1 MNFINKL
8 KPSSF
13 VVLFSILTLSS
24 CNNINTNATYRVD
37 FALNTPNG
45 LITTEHNAQYIKYN
59 GLVEKPVVTV
69 ISDNTDNY
77 RIEGWYTDSSYAND
91 SLWDFDIYPIKSNLT
106 LYAKWTKMYSVKFF
120 LEGNNDIPVYE
131 TLVKPNHTVNN
142 CDDKVAGYKIDGYY
156 TSSSFKDNE
165 IFDFNTPISN
175 HTSLYLKTDGLLY
188 FSASTIKRNFTPVAA
203 SISGSTV
210 GNTTL
215 INSNNEEFLQ
225 VNFGYSAKASNG
237 NSDPHLLF
245 AGGNISTLKSQVV
258 TIKMKNLGPAKQIGF
273 YFVGKDKYDNYVG
286 GEDFTATNALYYN
299 FKSNE
304 INMEES
310 DEWIDVNFNLAK
322 ETLNWTKIE
331 TLNKIRIE
339 STYASKDTKD
349 TTNVF
354 LIKEISSKNVPSYDI
369 RNPMIS
375 FYDGE
380 KLIYSTRVNKNFL
393 LANETATNM
402 CAGYKIKEFYSDI
415 NKTKIFNFNNTI
427 NDNINIY
434 IDYDDTFYFD
444 SKAIASRFD
453 TMASNDSGNKDFV
466 STKGTIKYN
475 EQYDGADVNFG
486 LSTIADP
493 YLYISECYIPL
504 NNKTQIDLT
513 MKNLG
518 NCKQIAL
525 YWAGETIQG
534 NQIADFNAGYE
545 YWSNSNLKNNMQIND
560 DYITYTFDLSSNSNW
575 TNMKAITKFRIQ
587 AAYISTSKDDLS
599 NRMLIKSISGR

>member
-1 MNFINKL
+1 MKLISKL
-8 KPSSF
+8 KHSGF
-13 VVLFSILTLSS
+13 VVFFSLLLLSS
-24 CNNINTNATYRVD
+24 CNNFDTNATYKVD
-37 FALNTPNG
+37 FALNTPTG
-45 LITTEHNAQYIKYN
+45 LVTTEHSAQYIKYN

-77 RIEGWYTDSSYAND
+77 RIEGWYTDSSYSSD
-91 SLWDFDIYPIKSNLT
+91 SLWDFDIYTVKNNFT

-120 LEGNNDIPVYE
+120 LEGNNDTPVYE
-131 TLVKPNHTVNN
+131 TLVKPNHKVNN

-156 TSSSFKDNE
+156 TSSSFKSNE
-165 IFDFNTPISN
+165 EFDFNTPINN

-188 FSASTIKRNFTPVAA
+188 FSANTLKRNFTPVAA

-215 INSNNEEFLQ
+215 VNTNNEEALQ
-225 VNFGYSAKASNG
+225 INFGYSAKASNG

-245 AGGNISTLKSQVV
+245 AGGNISILKSQVV

-273 YFVGKDKYDNYVG
+273 YFVGKDKYGNFIG
-286 GEDFTATNALYYN
+286 GEDFSATNALYYN

-304 INMEES
+304 INMKES
-310 DEWIDVNFNLAK
+310 DEWIDVEFNLAK
-322 ETLNWTKIE
+322 ETLNWTKID

-354 LIKEISSKNVPSYDI
+354 LIKEILSKNVPSYDT
-369 RNPMIS
+369 RNPMVS

-380 KLIYSTRVNKNFL
+380 QLIYSTRINKNFL
-393 LANETATNM
+393 LTKETATNM
-402 CAGYKIKEFYSDI
+402 CAGYKVKEFYSDK
-415 NKTKIFNFNNTI
+415 NKSQIYNFNSAVDSNV
-427 NDNINIY
+427 NLY

-444 SKAIASRFD
+444 GKAISSRFD
-453 TMASNDSGNKDFV
+453 MMASNDSGTKDFV
-466 STKGTIKYN
+466 PTKGTIQYN
-475 EQYDGADVNFG
+475 EQYDAADVNFG

-493 YLYISECYIPL
+493 YLYVGECYVPI
-504 NNKTQIDLT
+504 NGKTQIEVTL
-513 MKNLG
+513 KNLG

-534 NQIADFNAGYE
+534 SVIDDFTAGYE
-545 YWSNSNLKNNMQIND
+545 YWSNANLQNNMKIAD
-560 DYITYTFDLSSNSNW
+560 DYVTYTFDLASNSKW
-575 TNMKAITKFRIQ
+575 TSMKAITKFRLQ
-587 AAYISTSKDDLS
+587 AAYVSTSKDDMS
-599 NRMLIKSISGR
+599 NRMIIKSISGR

>member
-1 MNFINKL
+1 MKFINKL

-13 VVLFSILTLSS
+13 IILFSILTLSS
-24 CNNINTNATYRVD
+24 CNDVNINTTYRVD
-37 FALNTPNG
+37 FALNTPSG

-69 ISDNTDNY
+69 IGDNVDNY
-77 RIEGWYTDSSYAND
+77 RIEGWYTDSSYTND

-120 LEGNNDIPVYE
+120 LEGNDDTPVYE

-165 IFDFNTPISN
+165 IFDFNTPINN
-175 HTSLYLKTDGLLY
+175 HTSLYLKTDGLIY
-188 FSASTIKRNFTPVAA
+188 FSASTLKRNFTPVAA

-273 YFVGKDKYDNYVG
+273 YFVGKDKYNNYVG
-286 GEDFTATNALYYN
+286 GEDFTSTNALYYN

-304 INMEES
+304 INMKES
-310 DEWIDVNFNLAK
+310 DEWINVNFNLAK
-322 ETLNWTKIE
+322 ETTNWTKIE

-354 LIKEISSKNVPSYDI
+354 LIKEISSKNVPSYDV
-369 RNPMIS
+369 RNPMVS

-393 LANETATNM
+393 LTNETATNM
-402 CAGYKIKEFYSDI
+402 CAGYKVKEFYSDI
-415 NKTKIFNFNNTI
+415 TKTKIFNFNNTI

-453 TMASNDSGNKDFV
+453 TMASNDSGTKDFV
-466 STKGTIKYN
+466 PTKGTIKYN
-475 EQYDGADVNFG
+475 DQYDGVDVNFG

-504 NNKTQIDLT
+504 NNKVQIDIT

-534 NQIADFNAGYE
+534 NEITDFTAGYE
-545 YWSNSNLKNNMQIND
+545 YWSNNNLKNNMQITD
-560 DYITYTFDLSSNSNW
+560 DYVTYTFDLSSNSNW
-575 TNMKAITKFRIQ
+575 TNMNAITKFRIQ

-599 NRMLIKSISGR
+599 NRMMIKSISGR

>member
-1 MNFINKL
+1 MKLISKL
-8 KPSSF
+8 KHSGF
-13 VVLFSILTLSS
+13 VVFFSLLLLSS
-24 CNNINTNATYRVD
+24 CNNFDTNATYKVD
-37 FALNTPNG
+37 FALNTPTG
-45 LITTEHNAQYIKYN
+45 LVTTEHSAQYIKYN

-77 RIEGWYTDSSYAND
+77 RIEGWYTDSSYSSD
-91 SLWDFDIYPIKSNLT
+91 SLWDFDIYPVKNNFT

-120 LEGNNDIPVYE
+120 LEGNNDTPVYE
-131 TLVKPNHTVNN
+131 TLVKPNHKVNN

-156 TSSSFKDNE
+156 TSSSFKSNE
-165 IFDFNTPISN
+165 EFDFNTPINN

-188 FSASTIKRNFTPVAA
+188 FSANTLKRNFTPVAA

-215 INSNNEEFLQ
+215 VNTNNEEALQ
-225 VNFGYSAKASNG
+225 VNFGYSTKASNG

-245 AGGNISTLKSQVV
+245 AGGNISILKSQVV

-273 YFVGKDKYDNYVG
+273 YFVGKDKYGNFIG
-286 GEDFTATNALYYN
+286 GEDFSATNALYYN

-304 INMEES
+304 INMKES
-310 DEWIDVNFNLAK
+310 DEWIDVEFNLAK
-322 ETLNWTKIE
+322 ETLNWTKIN

-354 LIKEISSKNVPSYDI
+354 LIKEILSKNVPSYDT
-369 RNPMIS
+369 RNPMVS

-380 KLIYSTRVNKNFL
+380 QLIYSTRINKNFL
-393 LANETATNM
+393 LTKETATNM
-402 CAGYKIKEFYSDI
+402 CAGYKVKEFYSDK
-415 NKTKIFNFNNTI
+415 NKSQIYNFNSAVDSNV
-427 NDNINIY
+427 NLY

-444 SKAIASRFD
+444 GKAISSRFD
-453 TMASNDSGNKDFV
+453 MMASNDSGTKDFV
-466 STKGTIKYN
+466 PTKGTIQYN
-475 EQYDGADVNFG
+475 EQYDAADVNFG

-493 YLYISECYIPL
+493 YLYVGECYVPI
-504 NNKTQIDLT
+504 NGKTQIEVTL
-513 MKNLG
+513 KNLG

-534 NQIADFNAGYE
+534 SVIDDFTAGYE
-545 YWSNSNLKNNMQIND
+545 YWSNANLQNNMKITD
-560 DYITYTFDLSSNSNW
+560 DYVTYTFDLASNSKW
-575 TNMKAITKFRIQ
+575 TSMKAITKFRLQ
-587 AAYISTSKDDLS
+587 AAYVSTSKDDMS
-599 NRMLIKSISGR
+599 NRMIIKSISGR

>member
-1 MNFINKL
+1 MKLISKL
-8 KPSSF
+8 KHSGF
-13 VVLFSILTLSS
+13 VVFFSLLLLSS
-24 CNNINTNATYRVD
+24 CNNFDTNATYKVD
-37 FALNTPNG
+37 FALNTPTG
-45 LITTEHNAQYIKYN
+45 LVTTEHSAQYIKYN

-77 RIEGWYTDSSYAND
+77 RIEGWYTDSSYSSD
-91 SLWDFDIYPIKSNLT
+91 SLWDFDIYPVKNNFT

-120 LEGNNDIPVYE
+120 LEGNNDTPVYE
-131 TLVKPNHTVNN
+131 TLVKPNHKVNN

-156 TSSSFKDNE
+156 TSSSFKSNE
-165 IFDFNTPISN
+165 EFDFNTPINN

-188 FSASTIKRNFTPVAA
+188 FSANTLKRNFTPVAA

-215 INSNNEEFLQ
+215 VNTNNEEALQ

-245 AGGNISTLKSQVV
+245 AGGNISILKSQVV

-273 YFVGKDKYDNYVG
+273 YFVGKDKYGNFIG
-286 GEDFTATNALYYN
+286 GEDFSATNALYYN

-304 INMEES
+304 INMKES
-310 DEWIDVNFNLAK
+310 DEWIDVEFNLAK
-322 ETLNWTKIE
+322 ETLNWTKIN

-354 LIKEISSKNVPSYDI
+354 LIKEILSKNVPSYDT
-369 RNPMIS
+369 RNPMVS

-380 KLIYSTRVNKNFL
+380 QLIYSTRINKNFL
-393 LANETATNM
+393 LTKETATNM
-402 CAGYKIKEFYSDI
+402 CAGYKVKEFYSDK
-415 NKTKIFNFNNTI
+415 NKSQIYNFNSAVDSNV
-427 NDNINIY
+427 NLY

-444 SKAIASRFD
+444 GKAISSRFD
-453 TMASNDSGNKDFV
+453 MMASNDSGTKDFV
-466 STKGTIKYN
+466 PTKGTIQYN
-475 EQYDGADVNFG
+475 EQYDAADVNFG

-493 YLYISECYIPL
+493 YLYVGECYVPI
-504 NNKTQIDLT
+504 NGKTQIEVTL
-513 MKNLG
+513 KNLG

-534 NQIADFNAGYE
+534 SVIDDFTAGYE
-545 YWSNSNLKNNMQIND
+545 YWSNANLQNNMKITD
-560 DYITYTFDLSSNSNW
+560 DYVTYTFDLASNSKW
-575 TNMKAITKFRIQ
+575 TSMKAITKFRLQ
-587 AAYISTSKDDLS
+587 AAYVSTSKDDMS
-599 NRMLIKSISGR
+599 NRMIIKSISGR

>member
-1 MNFINKL
+1 MKLISKL
-8 KPSSF
+8 KHSGF
-13 VVLFSILTLSS
+13 VVFFSLLLLSS
-24 CNNINTNATYRVD
+24 CNNFDTNATYKVD
-37 FALNTPNG
+37 FALNTPTG
-45 LITTEHNAQYIKYN
+45 LVTTEHSAQYIKYN
-59 GLVEKPVVTV
+59 GLVEKTVVTV

-77 RIEGWYTDSSYAND
+77 RIEGWYTDSSYSSD
-91 SLWDFDIYPIKSNLT
+91 SLWDFDIYPVKNNFT

-120 LEGNNDIPVYE
+120 LEGNNDTPVYE
-131 TLVKPNHTVNN
+131 TLVKPNHKVNN

-156 TSSSFKDNE
+156 TSSSFKSNE
-165 IFDFNTPISN
+165 EFDFNTPINN

-188 FSASTIKRNFTPVAA
+188 FSANTLKRNFTPVAA

-215 INSNNEEFLQ
+215 VNTNNEEALQ

-245 AGGNISTLKSQVV
+245 AGGNISILKSQVV

-273 YFVGKDKYDNYVG
+273 YFVGKDKYGNFIG
-286 GEDFTATNALYYN
+286 GEDFSATNALYYN

-304 INMEES
+304 INMKES
-310 DEWIDVNFNLAK
+310 DEWIDVEFNLAK
-322 ETLNWTKIE
+322 ETLNWTKIN

-354 LIKEISSKNVPSYDI
+354 LIKEILSKNVPSYDT
-369 RNPMIS
+369 RNPMVS

-380 KLIYSTRVNKNFL
+380 QLIYSTRINKNFL
-393 LANETATNM
+393 LTKETATNM
-402 CAGYKIKEFYSDI
+402 CAGYKVKEFYSDK
-415 NKTKIFNFNNTI
+415 NKSQIYNFNSAVDSNV
-427 NDNINIY
+427 NLY

-444 SKAIASRFD
+444 GKAISSRFD
-453 TMASNDSGNKDFV
+453 MMASNDSGTKDFV
-466 STKGTIKYN
+466 PTKGTIQYN
-475 EQYDGADVNFG
+475 EQYDAADVNFG

-493 YLYISECYIPL
+493 YLYVGECYVPI
-504 NNKTQIDLT
+504 NGKTQIEVTL
-513 MKNLG
+513 KNLG

-534 NQIADFNAGYE
+534 SVIDDFTAGYE
-545 YWSNSNLKNNMQIND
+545 YWSNANLQNNMKITD
-560 DYITYTFDLSSNSNW
+560 DYVTYTFDLASNSKW
-575 TNMKAITKFRIQ
+575 TSMKAITKFRLQ
-587 AAYISTSKDDLS
+587 AAYVSTSKDDMS
-599 NRMLIKSISGR
+599 NRMIIKSISGR

>member
-1 MNFINKL
+1 MKLISKL
-8 KPSSF
+8 KHSGF
-13 VVLFSILTLSS
+13 VVFFSLLLLSS
-24 CNNINTNATYRVD
+24 CNNFDTNATYKVD
-37 FALNTPNG
+37 FALNTPTG
-45 LITTEHNAQYIKYN
+45 LVTTEHSAQYIKYN

-77 RIEGWYTDSSYAND
+77 RIEGWYTDSSYSSD
-91 SLWDFDIYPIKSNLT
+91 SLWDFDIYPVKNNFT

-120 LEGNNDIPVYE
+120 LEGNNDTPVYE
-131 TLVKPNHTVNN
+131 TLVKPNHKVNN

-156 TSSSFKDNE
+156 TSSSFKSNE
-165 IFDFNTPISN
+165 EFDFNTPINN

-188 FSASTIKRNFTPVAA
+188 FSANTLKRNFTPVAA

-215 INSNNEEFLQ
+215 VNTNNEEVLQ

-245 AGGNISTLKSQVV
+245 AGGNISILKSQVV

-273 YFVGKDKYDNYVG
+273 YFVGKDKYGNFIG
-286 GEDFTATNALYYN
+286 GEDFSATNALYYN

-304 INMEES
+304 INMKES
-310 DEWIDVNFNLAK
+310 DEWIDVEFNLAK
-322 ETLNWTKIE
+322 ETLNWTKIN

-354 LIKEISSKNVPSYDI
+354 LIKEILSKNVPSYDT
-369 RNPMIS
+369 RNPMVS

-380 KLIYSTRVNKNFL
+380 QLIYSTRINKNFL
-393 LANETATNM
+393 LTKETATNM
-402 CAGYKIKEFYSDI
+402 CAGYKVKEFYSDK
-415 NKTKIFNFNNTI
+415 NKSQIYNFNSAVDSNV
-427 NDNINIY
+427 NLY

-444 SKAIASRFD
+444 GKAISSRFD
-453 TMASNDSGNKDFV
+453 MMASNDSGTKDFV
-466 STKGTIKYN
+466 PTKGTIQYN
-475 EQYDGADVNFG
+475 EQYDAADVNFG

-493 YLYISECYIPL
+493 YLYVGECYVPI
-504 NNKTQIDLT
+504 NGKTQIEVTL
-513 MKNLG
+513 KNLG

-534 NQIADFNAGYE
+534 SVIDDFTAGYE
-545 YWSNSNLKNNMQIND
+545 YWSNANLQNNMKITD
-560 DYITYTFDLSSNSNW
+560 DYVTYTFDLASNSKW
-575 TNMKAITKFRIQ
+575 TSMKAITKFRLQ
-587 AAYISTSKDDLS
+587 AAYVSTSKDDMS
-599 NRMLIKSISGR
+599 NRMIIKSISGR

>member
-1 MNFINKL
+1 MKFISKL
-8 KPSSF
+8 KHSGF
-13 VVLFSILTLSS
+13 VVFFSLLLLSS
-24 CNNINTNATYRVD
+24 CNNFDTNATYKVD
-37 FALNTPNG
+37 FALNTPTG
-45 LITTEHNAQYIKYN
+45 LVTTEHSAQYIKYN

-77 RIEGWYTDSSYAND
+77 RIEGWYTDSSYSSD
-91 SLWDFDIYPIKSNLT
+91 SLWDFDIYTVKNNFT

-120 LEGNNDIPVYE
+120 LEGNNDTPVYE
-131 TLVKPNHTVNN
+131 TLVKPNHKVNN

-156 TSSSFKDNE
+156 TSSSFKSNE
-165 IFDFNTPISN
+165 EFDFNTPINN

-188 FSASTIKRNFTPVAA
+188 FSANTLKRNFTPVAA

-215 INSNNEEFLQ
+215 VNTNNEEALQ
-225 VNFGYSAKASNG
+225 INFGYSAKASNG

-245 AGGNISTLKSQVV
+245 AGGNISILKSQVV

-273 YFVGKDKYDNYVG
+273 YFVGKDKYGNFIG
-286 GEDFTATNALYYN
+286 GEDFSATNALYYN

-304 INMEES
+304 INMKES
-310 DEWIDVNFNLAK
+310 DEWIDVEFNLAK
-322 ETLNWTKIE
+322 ETLNWTKID

-354 LIKEISSKNVPSYDI
+354 LIKEILSKNVPSYDT
-369 RNPMIS
+369 RNPMVS

-380 KLIYSTRVNKNFL
+380 QLIYSTRINKNFL
-393 LANETATNM
+393 LTKETATNM
-402 CAGYKIKEFYSDI
+402 CAGYKVKEFYSDK
-415 NKTKIFNFNNTI
+415 NKSRIYNFNSAVDSNV
-427 NDNINIY
+427 NLY

-444 SKAIASRFD
+444 GKAISSRFD
-453 TMASNDSGNKDFV
+453 MMASNDSGTKDFV
-466 STKGTIKYN
+466 PTKGTIQYN
-475 EQYDGADVNFG
+475 EQYDAADVNFG

-493 YLYISECYIPL
+493 YLYVGECYVPI
-504 NNKTQIDLT
+504 NGKTQIEVTL
-513 MKNLG
+513 KNLG

-534 NQIADFNAGYE
+534 SVIDDFTAGYE
-545 YWSNSNLKNNMQIND
+545 YWSNANLQNNMKITD
-560 DYITYTFDLSSNSNW
+560 DYVTYTFDLASNSKW
-575 TNMKAITKFRIQ
+575 TSMKAITKFRLQ
-587 AAYISTSKDDLS
+587 AAYVSTSKDDMS
-599 NRMLIKSISGR
+599 NRMIIKSIFGR

>member
-1 MNFINKL
+1 MKLISKL
-8 KPSSF
+8 KHSGF
-13 VVLFSILTLSS
+13 VVFFSLLLLSS
-24 CNNINTNATYRVD
+24 CNNFDTNATYKVD
-37 FALNTPNG
+37 FALNTPTG
-45 LITTEHNAQYIKYN
+45 LVTTEHSAQYIKYN

-77 RIEGWYTDSSYAND
+77 RIEGWYTDSSYSSD
-91 SLWDFDIYPIKSNLT
+91 SLWDFDIYTVKNNFT

-120 LEGNNDIPVYE
+120 LEGNNDTPVYE
-131 TLVKPNHTVNN
+131 TLVKPNHKVNN

-156 TSSSFKDNE
+156 TSSSFKSNE
-165 IFDFNTPISN
+165 EFDFNTPINN

-188 FSASTIKRNFTPVAA
+188 FSANTLKRNFTPVAA

-215 INSNNEEFLQ
+215 VNTNNEEALQ
-225 VNFGYSAKASNG
+225 INFGYSAKASNG

-245 AGGNISTLKSQVV
+245 AGGNISILKSQVV

-273 YFVGKDKYDNYVG
+273 YFVGKDKYGNFIG
-286 GEDFTATNALYYN
+286 GEDFSATNALYYN

-304 INMEES
+304 INMKEF
-310 DEWIDVNFNLAK
+310 DEWIDVEFNLAK
-322 ETLNWTKIE
+322 ETLNWTKID

-354 LIKEISSKNVPSYDI
+354 LIKEILSKNVPSYDT
-369 RNPMIS
+369 RNPMVS

-380 KLIYSTRVNKNFL
+380 QLIYSTRINKNFL
-393 LANETATNM
+393 LTKETATNM
-402 CAGYKIKEFYSDI
+402 CAGYKVKEFYSDK
-415 NKTKIFNFNNTI
+415 NKSQIYNFNSAVDSNV
-427 NDNINIY
+427 NLY

-444 SKAIASRFD
+444 GKAISSRFD
-453 TMASNDSGNKDFV
+453 MMASNDSGTKDFV
-466 STKGTIKYN
+466 PTKGTIQYN
-475 EQYDGADVNFG
+475 EQYDAADVNFG

-493 YLYISECYIPL
+493 YLYVGECYVPI
-504 NNKTQIDLT
+504 NGKTQIEVTL
-513 MKNLG
+513 KNLG

-534 NQIADFNAGYE
+534 SVIDDFTAGYE
-545 YWSNSNLKNNMQIND
+545 YWSNANLQNNMKITD
-560 DYITYTFDLSSNSNW
+560 DYVTYTFDLASNSKW
-575 TNMKAITKFRIQ
+575 TSMKAITKFRLQ
-587 AAYISTSKDDLS
+587 AAYVSTSKDDMS
-599 NRMLIKSISGR
+599 NRMIIKSISGR

>member
-1 MNFINKL
+1 MKLISKL
-8 KPSSF
+8 KHSGF
-13 VVLFSILTLSS
+13 VVFFSLLLLSS
-24 CNNINTNATYRVD
+24 CNNFDTNATYKVD
-37 FALNTPNG
+37 FALNTPTG
-45 LITTEHNAQYIKYN
+45 LVTTEHSAQYIKYN

-77 RIEGWYTDSSYAND
+77 RIEGWYTDSSYSSD
-91 SLWDFDIYPIKSNLT
+91 SLWDFDIYTVKNNFT

-120 LEGNNDIPVYE
+120 LEGNNDTPVYE
-131 TLVKPNHTVNN
+131 TLVKPNHKVNN

-156 TSSSFKDNE
+156 TSSSFKSNE
-165 IFDFNTPISN
+165 EFDFNTPINN

-188 FSASTIKRNFTPVAA
+188 FSANTLKRNFTPVAA

-215 INSNNEEFLQ
+215 VNTNNEEALQ

-245 AGGNISTLKSQVV
+245 AGGNISILKSQVV

-273 YFVGKDKYDNYVG
+273 YFVGKDKYGNFIG
-286 GEDFTATNALYYN
+286 GEDFSATNALYYN

-304 INMEES
+304 INMKES
-310 DEWIDVNFNLAK
+310 DEWIDVEFNLAK
-322 ETLNWTKIE
+322 ETLNWTKID

-354 LIKEISSKNVPSYDI
+354 LIKEILSKNVPSYDT
-369 RNPMIS
+369 RNPMVS

-380 KLIYSTRVNKNFL
+380 QLIYSTRINKNFL
-393 LANETATNM
+393 LTKETATNM
-402 CAGYKIKEFYSDI
+402 CAGYKVKEFYSDV
-415 NKTKIFNFNNTI
+415 NKSQIYNFNNAIVNNT
-427 NDNINIY
+427 NIY
-434 IDYDDTFYFD
+434 VDYEDTFFFD
-444 SKAIASRFD
+444 SKAIVSRFD
-453 TMASNDSGNKDFV
+453 MVASNDSGTKDFV
-466 STKGTIKYN
+466 PTKGTIQYN
-475 EQYDGADVNFG
+475 EQYDAADVNFG

-493 YLYISECYIPL
+493 YLYVGECYVPI
-504 NNKTQIDLT
+504 NGKTQIKVTL
-513 MKNLG
+513 KNLG

-534 NQIADFNAGYE
+534 SVIDDFTAGYE
-545 YWSNSNLKNNMQIND
+545 YWSNANLQNNMKITD
-560 DYITYTFDLSSNSNW
+560 DYVTYTFDLASNSKW
-575 TNMKAITKFRIQ
+575 TSMKAITKFRLQ
-587 AAYISTSKDDLS
+587 AAYVSTSKDDMS
-599 NRMLIKSISGR
+599 NRMIIKSISGR

>member
-1 MNFINKL
+1 MKLISKL
-8 KPSSF
+8 KHSGF
-13 VVLFSILTLSS
+13 VVFFSLLLLSS
-24 CNNINTNATYRVD
+24 CNNVDTNATYKVD
-37 FALNTPNG
+37 FALNTPTG
-45 LITTEHNAQYIKYN
+45 LVTTEHSAQYIKYN

-77 RIEGWYTDSSYAND
+77 RIEGWYTDSSYSSD
-91 SLWDFDIYPIKSNLT
+91 SLWDFDIYPVKNNFT

-120 LEGNNDIPVYE
+120 LEGNNDTPVYE
-131 TLVKPNHTVNN
+131 TLVKPNHKVNN

-156 TSSSFKDNE
+156 TSSSFKSNE
-165 IFDFNTPISN
+165 EFDFNTPINN

-188 FSASTIKRNFTPVAA
+188 FSANTLKRNFTPVAA

-215 INSNNEEFLQ
+215 VNTNNEEALQ

-245 AGGNISTLKSQVV
+245 AGGNISILKSQVV

-273 YFVGKDKYDNYVG
+273 YFVGKDKYGNFIG
-286 GEDFTATNALYYN
+286 GEDFSATNALYYN

-304 INMEES
+304 INMKES
-310 DEWIDVNFNLAK
+310 DEWIDVEFNLAK
-322 ETLNWTKIE
+322 ETLNWTKIN

-354 LIKEISSKNVPSYDI
+354 LIKEILSKNVPSYDT
-369 RNPMIS
+369 RNPMVS

-380 KLIYSTRVNKNFL
+380 QLIYSTRINKNFL
-393 LANETATNM
+393 LTKETATNM
-402 CAGYKIKEFYSDI
+402 CAGYKVKEFYSDK
-415 NKTKIFNFNNTI
+415 NKSQIYNFNSAVDSNV
-427 NDNINIY
+427 NLY

-444 SKAIASRFD
+444 GKAISSRFD
-453 TMASNDSGNKDFV
+453 MMASNDSGTKDFV
-466 STKGTIKYN
+466 PTKGTIQYN
-475 EQYDGADVNFG
+475 EQYDAADVNFG

-493 YLYISECYIPL
+493 YLYVGECYVPI
-504 NNKTQIDLT
+504 NGKTQIEVTL
-513 MKNLG
+513 KNLG

-534 NQIADFNAGYE
+534 SVIDDFTAGYE
-545 YWSNSNLKNNMQIND
+545 YWSNANLQNNMKITD
-560 DYITYTFDLSSNSNW
+560 DYVTYTFDLASNSKW
-575 TNMKAITKFRIQ
+575 TSMKAITKFRLQ
-587 AAYISTSKDDLS
+587 AAYVSTSKDDMS
-599 NRMLIKSISGR
+599 NRMIIKSISGR

>member
-1 MNFINKL
+1 MKLISKL
-8 KPSSF
+8 KHSGF
-13 VVLFSILTLSS
+13 VVFFSLLLLSS
-24 CNNINTNATYRVD
+24 CNNFDTNATYKVD
-37 FALNTPNG
+37 FALNTPTG
-45 LITTEHNAQYIKYN
+45 LVTTEHSAQYIKYN

-77 RIEGWYTDSSYAND
+77 RIEGWYTDSSYSSD
-91 SLWDFDIYPIKSNLT
+91 SLWDFDIYPVKNNFT

-120 LEGNNDIPVYE
+120 LEGNNDTPVYE
-131 TLVKPNHTVNN
+131 TLVKPNHKVNN

-156 TSSSFKDNE
+156 TSSSFKSNE
-165 IFDFNTPISN
+165 EFDFNTPINN

-188 FSASTIKRNFTPVAA
+188 FSANTLKRNFTPVAA

-215 INSNNEEFLQ
+215 VNTNNEEALQ

-245 AGGNISTLKSQVV
+245 AGGNISILKSQVV

-273 YFVGKDKYDNYVG
+273 YFVGKDKYGNFIG
-286 GEDFTATNALYYN
+286 GEDFSATNALYYN

-304 INMEES
+304 INMKES
-310 DEWIDVNFNLAK
+310 DEWIDVEFNLAK
-322 ETLNWTKIE
+322 ETLNWTKIN

-354 LIKEISSKNVPSYDI
+354 LIKEILSKNVPSYDT
-369 RNPMIS
+369 RNPMVS

-380 KLIYSTRVNKNFL
+380 QLIYSTRINKNFL
-393 LANETATNM
+393 LTKETATNM
-402 CAGYKIKEFYSDI
+402 CAGYKVKEFYSDK
-415 NKTKIFNFNNTI
+415 NKSQIYNFNSAVDSNV
-427 NDNINIY
+427 NLY

-444 SKAIASRFD
+444 GKAISSRFD
-453 TMASNDSGNKDFV
+453 MMTSNDSGTKDFV
-466 STKGTIKYN
+466 PTKGTIQYN
-475 EQYDGADVNFG
+475 EQYDAADVNFG

-493 YLYISECYIPL
+493 YLYVGECYVPI
-504 NNKTQIDLT
+504 NGKTQIEVTL
-513 MKNLG
+513 KNLG

-534 NQIADFNAGYE
+534 SVIDDFTAGYE
-545 YWSNSNLKNNMQIND
+545 YWSNANLQNNMKITD
-560 DYITYTFDLSSNSNW
+560 DYVTYTFDLASNSKW
-575 TNMKAITKFRIQ
+575 TSMKAITKFRLQ
-587 AAYISTSKDDLS
+587 AAYVSTSKDDMS
-599 NRMLIKSISGR
+599 NRMIIKSISGR

>member
-1 MNFINKL
+1 MKLISKL
-8 KPSSF
+8 KHSGF
-13 VVLFSILTLSS
+13 VVFFSLLLLSS
-24 CNNINTNATYRVD
+24 CNNFDTNATYKVD
-37 FALNTPNG
+37 FALNTPTG
-45 LITTEHNAQYIKYN
+45 LVTTEHSAQYIKYN

-77 RIEGWYTDSSYAND
+77 RIEGWYTDSSYSSD
-91 SLWDFDIYPIKSNLT
+91 SLWDFDIYQVKNNFT

-120 LEGNNDIPVYE
+120 LEGNNDTPVYE
-131 TLVKPNHTVNN
+131 TLVKPNHKVNN

-156 TSSSFKDNE
+156 TSSSFKSNE
-165 IFDFNTPISN
+165 EFDFNTPINN

-188 FSASTIKRNFTPVAA
+188 FSANTLKRNFTPVAA

-215 INSNNEEFLQ
+215 VNTNNEEALQ

-245 AGGNISTLKSQVV
+245 AGGNISILKSQVV

-273 YFVGKDKYDNYVG
+273 YFVGKDKYGNFIG
-286 GEDFTATNALYYN
+286 GEDFSATNALYYN

-304 INMEES
+304 INMKES
-310 DEWIDVNFNLAK
+310 DEWIDVEFNLAK
-322 ETLNWTKIE
+322 ETLNWTKIN

-354 LIKEISSKNVPSYDI
+354 LIKEILSKNVPSYDT
-369 RNPMIS
+369 RNPMVS

-380 KLIYSTRVNKNFL
+380 QLIYSTRINKNFL
-393 LANETATNM
+393 LTKETATNM
-402 CAGYKIKEFYSDI
+402 CAGYKVKEFYSDK
-415 NKTKIFNFNNTI
+415 NKSQIYNFNSAVDSNV
-427 NDNINIY
+427 NLY

-444 SKAIASRFD
+444 GKAISSRFD
-453 TMASNDSGNKDFV
+453 MMASNDSGTKDFV
-466 STKGTIKYN
+466 PTKGTIQYN
-475 EQYDGADVNFG
+475 EQYDAADVNFG

-493 YLYISECYIPL
+493 YLYVGECYVPI
-504 NNKTQIDLT
+504 NGKTQIEVTL
-513 MKNLG
+513 KNLG

-534 NQIADFNAGYE
+534 SVIDDFTAGYE
-545 YWSNSNLKNNMQIND
+545 YWSNANLQNNMKITD
-560 DYITYTFDLSSNSNW
+560 DYVTYTFDLASNSKW
-575 TNMKAITKFRIQ
+575 TSMKAITKFRLQ
-587 AAYISTSKDDLS
+587 AAYVSTSKDDMS
-599 NRMLIKSISGR
+599 NRMIIKSISGR

>member
-1 MNFINKL
+1 MKLISKL
-8 KPSSF
+8 KHSGF
-13 VVLFSILTLSS
+13 VVFFSLLLLSS
-24 CNNINTNATYRVD
+24 CNNVDTNATYKVD
-37 FALNTPNG
+37 FALNTPTG
-45 LITTEHNAQYIKYN
+45 LVTTEHSAQYIKYN

-77 RIEGWYTDSSYAND
+77 RIEGWYTDSSYSSD
-91 SLWDFDIYPIKSNLT
+91 SLWDFDIYPVKNNFT

-120 LEGNNDIPVYE
+120 LEGNNDTPVYE
-131 TLVKPNHTVNN
+131 TLVKPNHKVNN

-156 TSSSFKDNE
+156 TSSSFKSNE
-165 IFDFNTPISN
+165 EFDFNTPINN

-188 FSASTIKRNFTPVAA
+188 FSANTLKRNFTPVAA

-215 INSNNEEFLQ
+215 VNTNNEEALQ

-245 AGGNISTLKSQVV
+245 AGGNISILKSQVV

-273 YFVGKDKYDNYVG
+273 YFVGKDKYGNFIG
-286 GEDFTATNALYYN
+286 GEDFSATNALYYN

-304 INMEES
+304 INMKES
-310 DEWIDVNFNLAK
+310 DEWIDVEFNLAK
-322 ETLNWTKIE
+322 ETLNWTKIN

-354 LIKEISSKNVPSYDI
+354 LIKEILSKNVPSYDT
-369 RNPMIS
+369 RNPMVS

-380 KLIYSTRVNKNFL
+380 QLIYSTRINKNFL
-393 LANETATNM
+393 LTKETATNM
-402 CAGYKIKEFYSDI
+402 CAGYKVKEFYSDK
-415 NKTKIFNFNNTI
+415 NKSQIYNFNSAVDSNV
-427 NDNINIY
+427 NLY

-444 SKAIASRFD
+444 GKAISSRFD
-453 TMASNDSGNKDFV
+453 MMTSNDSGTKDFV
-466 STKGTIKYN
+466 PTKGTIQYN
-475 EQYDGADVNFG
+475 EQYDAADVNFG

-493 YLYISECYIPL
+493 YLYVGECYVPI
-504 NNKTQIDLT
+504 NGKTQIEVTL
-513 MKNLG
+513 KNLG

-534 NQIADFNAGYE
+534 SVIDDFTAGYE
-545 YWSNSNLKNNMQIND
+545 YWSNANLQNNMKITD
-560 DYITYTFDLSSNSNW
+560 DYVTYTFDLASNSKW
-575 TNMKAITKFRIQ
+575 TSMKAITKFRLQ
-587 AAYISTSKDDLS
+587 AAYVSTSKDDMS
-599 NRMLIKSISGR
+599 NRMIIKSISGR

>member
-1 MNFINKL
+1 MKLISKL
-8 KPSSF
+8 KHSGF
-13 VVLFSILTLSS
+13 VVFFSLLLLSS
-24 CNNINTNATYRVD
+24 CNNVDTNATYKVD
-37 FALNTPNG
+37 FALNTPTG
-45 LITTEHNAQYIKYN
+45 LVTTEHSAQYIKYN

-77 RIEGWYTDSSYAND
+77 RIEGWYTDSSYSSD
-91 SLWDFDIYPIKSNLT
+91 SLWDFDIYPVKNNFT

-120 LEGNNDIPVYE
+120 LEGNNDTPVYE
-131 TLVKPNHTVNN
+131 TLVKPNHKVNN

-156 TSSSFKDNE
+156 TSSSFKSNE
-165 IFDFNTPISN
+165 EFDFNTPINN

-188 FSASTIKRNFTPVAA
+188 FSANTLKRNFTPVAA

-215 INSNNEEFLQ
+215 VNTNNEEALQ

-245 AGGNISTLKSQVV
+245 AGGNVSILKSQVV

-273 YFVGKDKYDNYVG
+273 YFVGKDKYGNFIG
-286 GEDFTATNALYYN
+286 GEDFSATNALYYN

-304 INMEES
+304 INMKES
-310 DEWIDVNFNLAK
+310 DEWIDVEFNLAK
-322 ETLNWTKIE
+322 ETLNWTKID

-354 LIKEISSKNVPSYDI
+354 LIKEILSKNVPSYDT
-369 RNPMIS
+369 RNPMVS

-380 KLIYSTRVNKNFL
+380 QLIYSTRIKKNFL
-393 LANETATNM
+393 LTKETATNM
-402 CAGYKIKEFYSDI
+402 CAGYKVKEFYSDK
-415 NKTKIFNFNNTI
+415 NKSQIYNFNSAVDSNV
-427 NDNINIY
+427 NLY

-444 SKAIASRFD
+444 GKAISSRFD
-453 TMASNDSGNKDFV
+453 MMASNDSGTKDFV
-466 STKGTIKYN
+466 PTKGTIQYN
-475 EQYDGADVNFG
+475 EQYDAADVNFG

-493 YLYISECYIPL
+493 YLYVGECYVPI
-504 NNKTQIDLT
+504 NGKTQIEVTL
-513 MKNLG
+513 KNLG

-534 NQIADFNAGYE
+534 SVIDDFTAGYE
-545 YWSNSNLKNNMQIND
+545 YWSNANLQNNMKITD
-560 DYITYTFDLSSNSNW
+560 DYVTYTFDLTSNSKW
-575 TNMKAITKFRIQ
+575 TSMKAITKFRLQ
-587 AAYISTSKDDLS
+587 AAYVSTSKDDMS
-599 NRMLIKSISGR
+599 NRMIIKSISGR

>member
-1 MNFINKL
+1 MKFISKL
-8 KPSSF
+8 KHSGF
-13 VVLFSILTLSS
+13 VVFFSLLLLSS
-24 CNNINTNATYRVD
+24 CNNFDTNATYKVD
-37 FALNTPNG
+37 FALNTPTG
-45 LITTEHNAQYIKYN
+45 LVTTEHSAQYVKYN

-77 RIEGWYTDSSYAND
+77 RIEGWYTDSSYSSD
-91 SLWDFDIYPIKSNLT
+91 SLWDFDIYTVKNNFT

-120 LEGNNDIPVYE
+120 LEGNNDTPVYE
-131 TLVKPNHTVNN
+131 TLVKPNHKVNN

-156 TSSSFKDNE
+156 TSSSFKSNE
-165 IFDFNTPISN
+165 EFDFNTPINN

-188 FSASTIKRNFTPVAA
+188 FSANTLKRNFTPVAA

-215 INSNNEEFLQ
+215 VNTNNEEALQ

-245 AGGNISTLKSQVV
+245 AGGNISILKSQVV

-273 YFVGKDKYDNYVG
+273 YFVGKDKYGNFIG
-286 GEDFTATNALYYN
+286 GEDFSATNALYYN

-304 INMEES
+304 INMKES
-310 DEWIDVNFNLAK
+310 DEWIDVEFNLAK
-322 ETLNWTKIE
+322 ETLNWTKID

-354 LIKEISSKNVPSYDI
+354 LIKEILSKNVPSYDT
-369 RNPMIS
+369 RNPMVS

-380 KLIYSTRVNKNFL
+380 QLIYSTRINKNFL
-393 LANETATNM
+393 LTKETATNM
-402 CAGYKIKEFYSDI
+402 CAGYKVKEFYSDK
-415 NKTKIFNFNNTI
+415 NKSQIYNFNSAVDSNV
-427 NDNINIY
+427 NLY

-444 SKAIASRFD
+444 GKAISSRFD
-453 TMASNDSGNKDFV
+453 MVASNDSGTKDFV
-466 STKGTIKYN
+466 PTKGTIQYN
-475 EQYDGADVNFG
+475 EQYEAADVNFG

-493 YLYISECYIPL
+493 YLYVGECYVPI
-504 NNKTQIDLT
+504 NGKTQIEVTL
-513 MKNLG
+513 KNLG

-534 NQIADFNAGYE
+534 SVIDDFTAGYE
-545 YWSNSNLKNNMQIND
+545 YWSNANLQNNMKITD
-560 DYITYTFDLSSNSNW
+560 DYVTYTFDLASNSKW
-575 TNMKAITKFRIQ
+575 TSMKTITKFRLQ
-587 AAYISTSKDDLS
+587 AAYVSTSKDDMS
-599 NRMLIKSISGR
+599 NRMIIKSISGR

>member
-1 MNFINKL
+1 MKLISKL
-8 KPSSF
+8 KHSGF
-13 VVLFSILTLSS
+13 VVFFSLLLLSS
-24 CNNINTNATYRVD
+24 CNNFDTNATYKVD
-37 FALNTPNG
+37 FALNTPTG
-45 LITTEHNAQYIKYN
+45 LVTTEHSAQYIKYN

-77 RIEGWYTDSSYAND
+77 RIEGWYTDSSYSSD
-91 SLWDFDIYPIKSNLT
+91 SLWDFDIYPVKNNFT

-120 LEGNNDIPVYE
+120 LEGNNDTPVYE
-131 TLVKPNHTVNN
+131 TLVKPNHKVNN

-156 TSSSFKDNE
+156 TSSSFKSNE
-165 IFDFNTPISN
+165 EFDFNTPIN
-175 HTSLYLKTDGLLY
+175 NNTSLYLKTDGLLY
-188 FSASTIKRNFTPVAA
+188 FSANTLKRNFTPVAA

-215 INSNNEEFLQ
+215 VNTNNEEALQ

-245 AGGNISTLKSQVV
+245 AGGNISILKSQVV

-273 YFVGKDKYDNYVG
+273 YFVGKDKYGNFIG
-286 GEDFTATNALYYN
+286 GEDFSATNALYYN

-304 INMEES
+304 INMKES
-310 DEWIDVNFNLAK
+310 DEWIDVEFNLAK
-322 ETLNWTKIE
+322 ETLNWTKIN

-354 LIKEISSKNVPSYDI
+354 LIKEILSKNVPSYDT
-369 RNPMIS
+369 RNPMVS

-380 KLIYSTRVNKNFL
+380 QLIYSTRINKNFL
-393 LANETATNM
+393 LTKETATNM
-402 CAGYKIKEFYSDI
+402 CAGYKVKEFYSDK
-415 NKTKIFNFNNTI
+415 NKSQIYNFNSAVDSNV
-427 NDNINIY
+427 NLY

-444 SKAIASRFD
+444 GKAISSRFD
-453 TMASNDSGNKDFV
+453 MMASNDSGTKDFV
-466 STKGTIKYN
+466 PTKGTIQYN
-475 EQYDGADVNFG
+475 EQYDAADVNFG

-493 YLYISECYIPL
+493 YLYVGECYVPI
-504 NNKTQIDLT
+504 NGKTQIEVTL
-513 MKNLG
+513 KNLG

-534 NQIADFNAGYE
+534 SVIDDFTAGYE
-545 YWSNSNLKNNMQIND
+545 YWSNANLQNNMKITD
-560 DYITYTFDLSSNSNW
+560 DYVTYTFDLASNSKW
-575 TNMKAITKFRIQ
+575 TSMKAITKFRLQ
-587 AAYISTSKDDLS
+587 AAYVSTSKDDMS
-599 NRMLIKSISGR
+599 NRMIIKSISGR

>member
-1 MNFINKL
+1 MKLISKL
-8 KPSSF
+8 KHSGF
-13 VVLFSILTLSS
+13 VVFFSLLLLSS
-24 CNNINTNATYRVD
+24 CNNVDTNATYKVD
-37 FALNTPNG
+37 FALNTPTG
-45 LITTEHNAQYIKYN
+45 LVTTEHSAQYIKYN

-77 RIEGWYTDSSYAND
+77 RIEGWYTDSSYSSD
-91 SLWDFDIYPIKSNLT
+91 SLWDFDIYPVKNNFT

-120 LEGNNDIPVYE
+120 LEGNNDTPVYE
-131 TLVKPNHTVNN
+131 TLVKPNHKVNN

-156 TSSSFKDNE
+156 TSSSFKSNE
-165 IFDFNTPISN
+165 EFDFNTPINN

-188 FSASTIKRNFTPVAA
+188 FSANTLKRNFTPVAA

-215 INSNNEEFLQ
+215 VNTNNEEALQ

-245 AGGNISTLKSQVV
+245 AGGNISILKSQVV

-273 YFVGKDKYDNYVG
+273 YFVGKDKYGNFIG
-286 GEDFTATNALYYN
+286 GEDFSATNALYYN

-304 INMEES
+304 INMKES
-310 DEWIDVNFNLAK
+310 DEWIDVEFNLAK
-322 ETLNWTKIE
+322 ETLNWTKIN

-354 LIKEISSKNVPSYDI
+354 LIKEILSKNVPSYDT
-369 RNPMIS
+369 RNPMVS

-380 KLIYSTRVNKNFL
+380 QLIYSTRINKNFL
-393 LANETATNM
+393 LTKETATNM
-402 CAGYKIKEFYSDI
+402 CAGYKVKEFYGDK
-415 NKTKIFNFNNTI
+415 NKSQIYNFNSAVDSNV
-427 NDNINIY
+427 NLY

-444 SKAIASRFD
+444 GKAISSRFD
-453 TMASNDSGNKDFV
+453 MMASNDSGTKDFV
-466 STKGTIKYN
+466 PTKGTIQYN
-475 EQYDGADVNFG
+475 EQYDAADVNFG

-493 YLYISECYIPL
+493 YLYVGECYVPI
-504 NNKTQIDLT
+504 NGKTQIEVTL
-513 MKNLG
+513 KNLG

-534 NQIADFNAGYE
+534 SVIDDFTAGYE
-545 YWSNSNLKNNMQIND
+545 YWSNANLQNNMKITD
-560 DYITYTFDLSSNSNW
+560 DYVTYTFDLASNSKW
-575 TNMKAITKFRIQ
+575 TSMKAITKFRLQ
-587 AAYISTSKDDLS
+587 AAYVSTSKDDMS
-599 NRMLIKSISGR
+599 NRMIIKSISGR

>member
-1 MNFINKL
+1 MKLISKL
-8 KPSSF
+8 KHSGF
-13 VVLFSILTLSS
+13 VVFFSLLLLSS
-24 CNNINTNATYRVD
+24 CNNVDTNATYKVD
-37 FALNTPNG
+37 FALNTPTG
-45 LITTEHNAQYIKYN
+45 LVTTEHSAQYIKYN

-77 RIEGWYTDSSYAND
+77 RIEGWYTDSSYSSD
-91 SLWDFDIYPIKSNLT
+91 SLWDFDIYPVKNNFT

-120 LEGNNDIPVYE
+120 LEGNNDTPVYE
-131 TLVKPNHTVNN
+131 TFVKPNHKVNN

-156 TSSSFKDNE
+156 TSSSFKSNE
-165 IFDFNTPISN
+165 EFDFNTPINN

-188 FSASTIKRNFTPVAA
+188 FSANTLKRNFTPVAA

-215 INSNNEEFLQ
+215 VNTNNEEALQ

-245 AGGNISTLKSQVV
+245 AGGNVSILKSQVV

-273 YFVGKDKYDNYVG
+273 YFVGKDKYGNFIG
-286 GEDFTATNALYYN
+286 GEDFSATNALYYN

-304 INMEES
+304 INMKES
-310 DEWIDVNFNLAK
+310 DEWIDVEFNLAK
-322 ETLNWTKIE
+322 ETLNWTKID

-354 LIKEISSKNVPSYDI
+354 LIKEILSKNVPSYDT
-369 RNPMIS
+369 RNPMVS

-380 KLIYSTRVNKNFL
+380 QLIYSTRINKNFL
-393 LANETATNM
+393 LTKETATNM
-402 CAGYKIKEFYSDI
+402 CAGYKVKEFYSDK
-415 NKTKIFNFNNTI
+415 NKSQIYNFNSAVDSNV
-427 NDNINIY
+427 NLY

-444 SKAIASRFD
+444 GKAISSRFD
-453 TMASNDSGNKDFV
+453 MMASNDSGTKDFV
-466 STKGTIKYN
+466 PTKGTIQYN
-475 EQYDGADVNFG
+475 EQYDAADVNFG

-493 YLYISECYIPL
+493 YLYVGECYVPI
-504 NNKTQIDLT
+504 NGKTQIEVTL
-513 MKNLG
+513 KNLG

-534 NQIADFNAGYE
+534 SVIDDFTAGYE
-545 YWSNSNLKNNMQIND
+545 YWSNANLQNNMKITD
-560 DYITYTFDLSSNSNW
+560 DYVTYTFDLVSNSKW
-575 TNMKAITKFRIQ
+575 TSMKAITKFRLQ
-587 AAYISTSKDDLS
+587 AAYVSTSKDDMS
-599 NRMLIKSISGR
+599 NRMIIKSISGR